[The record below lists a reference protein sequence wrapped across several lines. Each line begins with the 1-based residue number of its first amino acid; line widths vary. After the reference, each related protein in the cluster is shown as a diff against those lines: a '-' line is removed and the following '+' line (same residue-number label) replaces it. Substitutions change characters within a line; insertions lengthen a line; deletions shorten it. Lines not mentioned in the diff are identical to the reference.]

1 MIAQRIGYRADRGG
15 RSGRCRQRDRRAV
28 LLRGEPFQVGGGV
41 FRAFGRVDAER
52 DDPEV
57 TSGGVSFLSFCRVD
71 NARKRIKLDARD
83 AGANT
88 VVFSPSVGV
97 GAQLVEARAYRC

>member
-1 MIAQRIGYRADRGG
+1 MKRSIPLILAGLSACTNPGYVAPEGIREASAAEVATCSYVTDIRMAAGVWGPWFEDRAI
-15 RSGRCRQRDRRAV
+15 
-28 LLRGEPFQVGGGV
+28 
-41 FRAFGRVDAER
+41 
-52 DDPEV
+52 
-57 TSGGVSFLSFCRVD
+57 D

-97 GAQLVEARAYRC
+97 GAQLVEAKAYRC

>member
-1 MIAQRIGYRADRGG
+1 MKRSIPLILAGLAACTNPGYVAPEGIREASAAEVATCSYVTDIRMAAGVWGPWFEDRAI
-15 RSGRCRQRDRRAV
+15 
-28 LLRGEPFQVGGGV
+28 
-41 FRAFGRVDAER
+41 
-52 DDPEV
+52 
-57 TSGGVSFLSFCRVD
+57 D

-97 GAQLVEARAYRC
+97 GAQLVEAKAYRC